1 MKLKKF
7 LKKQGYHTIFL
18 TTLPSGHHLLS
29 AKLNGKKGT
38 FILDTGASTTCIDEA
53 KVSSFKIKSKDTDH
67 KATGAGRNDINIRF
81 SKKNKLK
88 IGDWKIKKI
97 PLVVMDLKHINE
109 ALNIFEI
116 EVDGII
122 GADVLHKGKG
132 IIQYEK
138 KLLFLK

>member
-7 LKKQGYHTIFL
+7 LRKQGYHAIIL
-18 TTLPSGHHLLS
+18 TTLPSGHHLLR
-29 AKLNGKKGT
+29 AKLNGKRGN

-53 KVSSFKIKSKDTDH
+53 KATQFKIKSKDTEH
-67 KATGAGRNDINIRF
+67 KATGAGRNDIDIRF

-88 IGDWKIKKI
+88 IGGWKIKKI
-97 PLVVMDLKHINE
+97 PLVVMDLRHINE
-109 ALNIFEI
+109 VLTAFDVEI
-116 EVDGII
+116 DGII

-138 KLLFLK
+138 ELLFLK